1 MLNELRPE
9 CFSRNK
15 KAEKKLMTIKKYTK
29 IYAKIVHGMA
39 GVQKVEDDEILVM
52 IYTLHAVNIFHQ
64 KKEKKRKKCHII
76 TGVSL
81 R

>member
-1 MLNELRPE
+1 
-9 CFSRNK
+9 
-15 KAEKKLMTIKKYTK
+15 MTIKKYTK

-39 GVQKVEDDEILVM
+39 GVHKVEDDEILVM
-52 IYTLHAVNIFHQ
+52 ICSLHAVNIFHNLK

-76 TGVSL
+76 TDVSF